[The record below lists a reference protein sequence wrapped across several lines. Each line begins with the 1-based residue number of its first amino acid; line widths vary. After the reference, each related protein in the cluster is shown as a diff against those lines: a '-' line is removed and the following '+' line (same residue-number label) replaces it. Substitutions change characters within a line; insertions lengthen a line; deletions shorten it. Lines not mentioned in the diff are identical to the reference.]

1 MSSYIGKLVHVRSA
15 YNLYLGVTPSHQ
27 LYAHQNRCG
36 WECVRIGGSTDN
48 ATLGG
53 WQDWFIGSDASGNV
67 FITPNDAAPT
77 TRWEIINIGSMYQFK
92 SKANGRFLTLGTNF
106 WNRPVTTVAVQ
117 GGALPTYGLGTF
129 FTITEQNDL
138 DFMFETAGVPCGLF
152 GMSINVPTKQP
163 GLTWGDNFICSTVGK
178 PPMVWCYNQQQVA
191 NYLKQGF
198 TFVPMRVAGDPI
210 FKDSVGICLPKAS
223 PYDWKFVL
231 TDAEAPT
238 LVQQGYTLTQ
248 FQELADPTMNASMW
262 LGYKRKTPTFAPADQ
277 IAFRLQVWSGGWAN
291 DQCTNKA
298 RIGQFKLD
306 INSITVISNSSSPW
320 RSSRGVNMAVIDQTG
335 KILYHRAYDT
345 YSSAS
350 QSDQFANDLGAQS
363 SNVKDD
369 RIIVIGTFDEGASQL
384 NDAARDI
391 MMLKGAGEFSTLGY
405 RGSYLFV
412 FRPRDGAVFFE
423 KLDNCGDVTA
433 LFDCGVKCSPIFDQS
448 YYSKSFG
455 DAASDPVN
463 HWVNVGI
470 KEGRQGHPAF
480 DPKAYYSLN
489 DDLQDQMGA
498 DYTKLAMHY
507 MSTGKAEGR
516 VATSYRPEYK
526 FGGLISNNLTC
537 FLDAG
542 NKSSFDGST
551 VWKDLSGNGNNFTFT
566 KPPVSDGISICDV
579 PQLNGPA
586 STGLKIGQA
595 YNRGSYTISLVVRC
609 KSAVTSLAF
618 FIPRADGERAISSH
632 MPWDDKTIYFDN
644 MGWDPS
650 NQRVTASIASSW
662 DKEHMV
668 TLVRTLSGRQD
679 IYIDG
684 KRVTKGP
691 TTSTIAP
698 AVTGNITINNDS
710 KWRADL
716 KMFIVYNYGLPADQV
731 KGLYDYYQKINA
743 ERELALDALGKGPK
757 GFPVPHGL
765 QILLSSANKDCF
777 TPNTVLAKDL
787 SGHSRDFKFNKIP
800 IFKDMCWVNDGTN
813 MLVGPP
819 SSTAG
824 IKSDGNY
831 TIFFRCK
838 TNLVGANSVLK
849 FHGWGVADRAIFVH
863 PTWDNRTIYFD
874 QGGCCGPETRLQYP
888 VANVL
893 DKMTTYTIMRD
904 DTGRSLY
911 INGKMVLSTKD
922 RGTDMHFNSD
932 TIKLMGSNE
941 YQWQGAFSDIIVFN
955 RGLNSDELR
964 KIYRYINNPYIITDT
979 DWNGAA
985 QICINQGMQLATMEE
1000 LCFGGA
1006 AVDASP
1012 FENALAAVGDRHG
1025 KWVNLSTCQ
1034 VQDAGKVTG
1043 AHVKCVPLPKRTPNF
1058 NTAFMLDDVTAW
1070 FIKDNLVLSYNL
1082 DTHIASEPTDIN
1094 SLLPGLQAPFSTGK
1108 IDAAYLN
1115 RPKGVLYLVHEQ
1127 VAAKYDFKNKK
1138 PLSDTGDIK
1147 QVFPGLK
1154 DYFGKG
1160 SIDAIAEHYTE
1171 SNAIYFF
1178 KSNKFSY
1185 YNLDTDHAGG
1195 TYDIDSKPASW
1206 NMLPVTFKSGNF
1218 SAVLK
1223 AGPVFYFFK
1232 EDQYFNY
1239 AIRYHGNL
1247 VPDWPGMKP
1256 PFVTEQQR
1264 CTSIAKYKPKLTE
1277 KAESYRNQNPGLF
1290 KVYSDRL
1297 SSITE
1302 EESKH
1307 CNFVSMDSM
1316 KDRLKKEK
1324 KRLTKLLEDIEG
1336 TRNMQ
1341 RQASKDTKELTD
1353 QIKQIEGQI
1362 ADLDIRISQEKA
1374 KTCPKD
1380 QKCEK
1385 PHIKTDKKGSCDAGM
1400 IKELLRNKGYTPDQI
1415 AHLEDALKYKPSIN
1429 DFDIRTHPNYYRY
1442 TDQTKIKKCKDGLA
1456 DPDVARRIMAGS
1468 TAGTNTQSQ
1477 LSAEEIANQYEKK
1490 AFEVLKTAI
1499 LEYGRSSGLNNGEI
1513 AGAASVDDL
1522 SKATTSMI
1530 PNANNSQ
1537 QLSALKQI
1545 QGTLTGIK
1553 AHPKYKQLTSDI
1565 AQLSAQQASDKKALC
1580 ATTVP
1585 EKVAALK
1592 ERIAATK
1599 SVLKD
1604 KSSQL
1609 EHFTSTSI
1617 GGR

>member
-1 MSSYIGKLVHVRSA
+1 MSSYIGKIVHVRSA

-36 WECVRIGGSTDN
+36 WERVRLGGTTDN

-53 WQDWFIGSDASGNV
+53 WQDWYIGTDASSSGNV
-67 FITPNDAAPT
+67 FITQNDSQPA

-92 SKANGRFLTLGTNF
+92 SKATGRFLTLGTNF
-106 WNRPVTTVAVQ
+106 WNRPVTTVAGQ
-117 GGALPTYGLGTF
+117 GDALPTYGLGTF
-129 FTITEQNDL
+129 FSITEPNDV
-138 DFMFETAGVPCGLF
+138 DFMFETAGVPCGLV
-152 GMSINVPTKQP
+152 GMNINVPTKQP

-198 TFVPMRVAGDPI
+198 TFMPIKIAGDPI
-210 FKDSVGICLPKAS
+210 FKDSVGLCLPKAS

-231 TDAEAPT
+231 TDAEAPA
-238 LVQQGYTLTQ
+238 LIQQGYILTQ

-262 LGYKRKTPTFAPADQ
+262 LAYKRKTPSFASADQ
-277 IAFRLQVWSGGWAN
+277 IAFRLQIWSGGWAN
-291 DQCTNKA
+291 DLCTTNKA
-298 RIGQFKLD
+298 RIGRFKVD
-306 INSITVISNSSSPW
+306 INSTTVISNSSSPW

-335 KILYHRAYDT
+335 KLLYHKAYDT
-345 YSSAS
+345 CGSAS
-350 QSDQFANDLGAQS
+350 QSDLFASELGTQS
-363 SNVKDD
+363 SNIKDD
-369 RIIVIGTFDEGASQL
+369 RIIVVGTFDEGAAQL

-412 FRPRDGAVFFE
+412 FRPRDNTVFFE
-423 KLDNCGDVTA
+423 KQNNCGDVTA
-433 LFDCGVKCSPIFDQS
+433 LFDCGVKCAPIFDQN

-455 DAASDPVN
+455 DASADPIN
-463 HWVNVGI
+463 HWTNVGI

-489 DDLQDQMGA
+489 DDLQDQFGM

-507 MSTGKAEGR
+507 MSSGKAEGR
-516 VATSYRPEYK
+516 AATIYKPEYK
-526 FGGLISNNLTC
+526 FGGILSNNLTC
-537 FLDAG
+537 FLDSG

-551 VWKDLSGNGNNFTFT
+551 VWKDLSGNNNNFTFT
-566 KPPVSDGISICDV
+566 KPPVSDGITVCDV
-579 PQLNGPA
+579 PQLNGPP
-586 STGLKIGQA
+586 STSLKIGA
-595 YNRGSYTISLVVRC
+595 DSNRGSYTISMVVRC
-609 KSAVTSLAF
+609 KSAVPSLAF

-632 MPWDDKTIYFDN
+632 MPWEDKTVYFDN
-644 MGWDPS
+644 MVSD
-650 NQRVTASIASSW
+650 RVSASIADSW
-662 DKEHMV
+662 DKEHMI

-684 KRVTKGP
+684 KRVSKGP
-691 TTSTIAP
+691 TTKTVAP
-698 AVTGNITINNDS
+698 AVGGSVTINNDS
-710 KWRADL
+710 KWRGDL
-716 KMFIVYNYGLPADQV
+716 KMFIVYNYGLPSDQI
-731 KGLYDYYQKINA
+731 KGIYDWYMKTVA
-743 ERELALDALGKGPK
+743 ERELAADVIGKGPK
-757 GFPVPHGL
+757 GFPVLRGL
-765 QILLSSANKDCF
+765 QILLSSTNKDSF
-777 TPNTVLAKDL
+777 TPNTVLVKDL
-787 SGHSRDFKFNKIP
+787 SGHGRDFKFNKIP

-838 TNLVGANSVLK
+838 TNLIGQNSVLK
-849 FHGWGVADRAIFVH
+849 FYGWGVADRAIFIH
-863 PTWDNRTIYFD
+863 PTWDNRTIYYD
-874 QGGCCGPETRLQYP
+874 QGGCCGPETRLYYP
-888 VANVL
+888 VANAL

-904 DTGRSLY
+904 DSGRSLFV
-911 INGKMVLSTKD
+911 NGKLVISTKD
-922 RGTDMHFNSD
+922 RGTDMHFHSD
-932 TIKLMGSNE
+932 TIKLMGSTE
-941 YQWQGAFSDIIVFN
+941 YQWQGAFSDLVVFN
-955 RGLNSDELR
+955 RGLNHNELK
-964 KIYRYINNPYIITDT
+964 KIYRYINNPYILTDT

-985 QICINQGMQLATMEE
+985 QLCINQGMQLANMKE

-1012 FENALAAVGDRHG
+1012 FENALAPIGDRHG

-1034 VQDAGKVTG
+1034 TQDAGKVINT
-1043 AHVKCVPLPKRTPNF
+1043 HIKCVPMPKITSNF
-1058 NTAFMLDDVTAW
+1058 NTAFMIDDTTAW
-1070 FIKDNLVLSYNL
+1070 FIRDNLVLTYNL
-1082 DTHIASEPTDIN
+1082 ETHITLDPTNIATM
-1094 SLLPGLQAPFSTGK
+1094 LPGLQAPFNEGK
-1108 IDAAYLN
+1108 IDATYLY
-1115 RPKGVLYLVHEQ
+1115 RSKGVLYLVHEQ
-1127 VAAKYDFKNKK
+1127 IAAKYDIKNKK
-1138 PLSDTGDIK
+1138 PIGDPGDIK

-1154 DYFGKG
+1154 DYFGEG
-1160 SIDAIAEHYTE
+1160 FIDAIVEHYTE
-1171 SNAIYFF
+1171 QNAVYFF

-1218 SAVLK
+1218 SAVIK
-1223 AGPVFYFFK
+1223 NGPVFYFFK

-1239 AIRYHGNL
+1239 AVRYHGNL

-1256 PFVTEQQR
+1256 PFITEQQR

-1277 KAESYRNQNPGLF
+1277 KAESYRNQNPELF

-1297 SSITE
+1297 SAVND

-1307 CNFVSMDSM
+1307 CNFVSMDNM

-1324 KRLTKLLEDIEG
+1324 KRFSKLLEDI
-1336 TRNMQ
+1336 TNARDMQ
-1341 RQASKDTKELTD
+1341 RQTSSETKELTE
-1353 QIKQIEGQI
+1353 QIKQIESQI
-1362 ADLDIRISQEKA
+1362 ADLDIRIGQEKA

-1380 QKCEK
+1380 QTCTK
-1385 PHIKTDKKGSCDAGM
+1385 PHINATKKGSCDTGM
-1400 IKELLRNKGYTPDQI
+1400 IKELLRNKGYIADQI
-1415 AHLEDALKYKPSIN
+1415 AHLEDALAYKPSIN
-1429 DFDIRTHPNYYRY
+1429 DYDIRTHPNHHKYV
-1442 TDQTKIKKCKDGLA
+1442 DLTKINKCRDGLA
-1456 DPDVARRIMAGS
+1456 DPDVARAGRS
-1468 TAGTNTQSQ
+1468 NENGQKT
-1477 LSAEEIANQYEKK
+1477 LSADEIASQYEKK

-1513 AGAASVDDL
+1513 AGASSVDDL

-1537 QLSALKQI
+1537 QLSVLKQI

-1553 AHPKYKQLTSDI
+1553 AHPKYKQLTNDI
-1565 AQLSAQQASDKKALC
+1565 AQLSAQHASDNKALC

-1599 SVLKD
+1599 AALKD
-1604 KSSQL
+1604 KSTQL
-1609 EHFTSTSI
+1609 EQFTSLKST
-1617 GGR
+1617 GR